1 MPKRVPTAS
10 VIVIRD
16 GKRVEPK
23 IGKSFPFTDDEITTI
38 NRIMPGA
45 LRTPVNETV
54 DEDSTGSGHKSDDA
68 EAGKAPSKAAP
79 DGSKK
84 ATAAKGKKAA
94 GKTKAADKDVED
106 DEEQNQDEDSSEDAD
121 NDSDDDSDEDEDI

>member
-23 IGKSFPFTDDEITTI
+23 IGKSFPFTEDEITTI

-45 LRTPVNETV
+45 LRTPVNESS
-54 DEDSTGSGHKSDDA
+54 DDSSTGAGHKSDDA
-68 EAGKAPSKAAP
+68 EAGTAPSKAAP
-79 DGSKK
+79 EGSKK
-84 ATAAKGKKAA
+84 PTAAKGKKAA
-94 GKTKAADKDVED
+94 AKTKAADKDVVD
-106 DEEQNQDEDSSEDAD
+106 DEDENQDEDSSED
-121 NDSDDDSDEDEDI
+121 EDEDI

>member
-1 MPKRVPTAS
+1 MPKRVPTIG

-16 GKRVEPK
+16 GKRVSPPLNK
-23 IGKSFPFTDDEITTI
+23 GFNFTDDEITQI
-38 NRIMPGA
+38 NAIHATA
-45 LRTPVNETV
+45 LRKPINESV
-54 DEDSTGSGHKSDDA
+54 EEPSGKGHTSDDA

-94 GKTKAADKDVED
+94 AATKAKDEDVVD
-106 DEEQNQDEDSSEDAD
+106 DEEQNQDEDSSDDA
-121 NDSDDDSDEDEDI
+121 DEDEDI